1 MTLQNMAKNGRI
13 GNIIKS
19 LLFCSF
25 FYLRLFDLIL
35 KLLTRVRRDHP
46 CIILV
51 YHRIVDDRSNYLNK
65 SAVVH
70 HHLKDF
76 ETEIAYFKRNFQMIS
91 MDEVVS
97 HMKLGKGFRR
107 PSIAITFDDG
117 YLDNYT
123 LAYPVL
129 KKHAVTATIYITTGL
144 IGTPDKIWT
153 EKIGLAFLET
163 KKDYFNF
170 STILGDITVPIK
182 TMEEKEQAYS
192 KVSKALKLRPDDER
206 RELVQVLFEKLEV
219 NEKSGRH
226 FEERMMLNW
235 DEIQEMRK
243 DGITIG
249 SHSHTHPIL
258 SRMPI
263 QKAKDEIL
271 NSKKIAEKNVDTK
284 VRHFSFPNGRE
295 EDFSEE
301 LRDYCREIGFESIC
315 SVIYGTND
323 ASEGNAFALKRVGA
337 ISPVSMLAG
346 ELIRLVCKRPTA
358 SQHPDGMFKREN
370 AKFSTAT

>member
-1 MTLQNMAKNGRI
+1 MAKKRRI
-13 GNIIKS
+13 RNITKR

-35 KLLTRVRRDHP
+35 KLLTRVRQEHP
-46 CIILV
+46 CIILL
-51 YHRIVDDRSNYLNK
+51 YHRIVDENSQYLNK
-65 SAVVH
+65 GPVVH
-70 HHLKDF
+70 HHIKDF
-76 ETEIAYFKRNFQMIS
+76 KREIPYFKRNFQILS

-129 KKHAVTATIYITTGL
+129 KKHGVPATLYLTTSL
-144 IGTPDKIWT
+144 IGTPDQIWT
-153 EKIGLAFLET
+153 EQIGLAFLET

-170 STILGDITVPIK
+170 SALIGDETVPIK
-182 TMEEKEQAYS
+182 TKKEKEKANS
-192 KVSKALKLRPDDER
+192 KVSEALKLRPDGER
-206 RELVQVLFEKLEV
+206 RELIQQVFEKLGV
-219 NEKSGRH
+219 NDKSGRH
-226 FEERMMLNW
+226 LGERMMLNW
-235 DEIQEMRK
+235 DEIQELRK

-271 NSKKIAEKNVDTK
+271 NSKKIVENKVDIEVK
-284 VRHFSFPNGRE
+284 HFSFPNGRE

-323 ASEGNAFALKRVGA
+323 ASEGNAFTLKRVGA
-337 ISPVSMLAG
+337 INPVPMLAG
-346 ELIRLVCKRPTA
+346 ELVRLFCKNGTA
-358 SQHPDGMFKREN
+358 SQHTNAMSKREN
-370 AKFSTAT
+370 VKFSTAM

>member
-1 MTLQNMAKNGRI
+1 MTKKRQIR
-13 GNIIKS
+13 NITKR
-19 LLFCSF
+19 LLFSSF

-35 KLLTRVRRDHP
+35 KLLARVRQEHP
-46 CIILV
+46 CIILL
-51 YHRIVDDRSNYLNK
+51 YHRIVDNSSKYLNK
-65 SAVVH
+65 GAVVH
-70 HHLKDF
+70 HHINDF
-76 ETEIAYFKRNFQMIS
+76 KQEIPYFKRNFQILS
-91 MDEVVS
+91 MDEVVNHIKS
-97 HMKLGKGFRR
+97 GMGFRR

-129 KKHAVTATIYITTGL
+129 KKHGVPATLYLTTSL
-144 IGTPDKIWT
+144 VGTMERIWT
-153 EKIGLAFLET
+153 EQIGLAFLET
-163 KKDYFNF
+163 PKGCFNF
-170 STILGDITVPIK
+170 SALIGDETVPIK
-182 TMEEKEQAYS
+182 TKEEKEKANS
-192 KVSKALKLRPDDER
+192 KVSEALKLRPDDER
-206 RELVQVLFEKLEV
+206 RELIQQLFEKLGV
-219 NEKSGRH
+219 NEESGRH
-226 FEERMMLNW
+226 FWERMMLNW

-271 NSKKIAEKNVDTK
+271 NSKRIAEKNVDVEVK
-284 VRHFSFPNGRE
+284 HFSFPNGRE

-323 ASEGNAFALKRVGA
+323 ASEGNAFTLKRVGA

-346 ELIRLVCKRPTA
+346 ELVRLFCKTATA
-358 SQHPDGMFKREN
+358 SQRTNAISKREN
-370 AKFSTAT
+370 ARFSTAM